1 MKFIK
6 LIQIAIFMVLLFT
19 IGVSNAQ
26 SPPHP
31 NSGGAPT
38 TGNNTTVGGQQGGAP
53 IGSGN
58 FLLIGLALLY
68 ATKKSAAS
76 RRMITPSDNAVKE

>member
-1 MKFIK
+1 MDQNKFKRIIAAII
-6 LIQIAIFMVLLFT
+6 LIAGSFY
-19 IGVSNAQ
+19 AQ
-26 SPPHP
+26 AQNPPHP

-38 TGNNTTVGGQQGGAP
+38 SGTNTTVGGQQGGAP

-68 ATKKSAAS
+68 VTRKVAAS
-76 RRMITPSDNAVKE
+76 REVHADDESIG